1 MLGHMYDTHTRYIK
15 NDCDTWKW
23 EFNSFYYSG
32 YQRAWLRPSCPFQ
45 PPTDTRETF
54 SNYFWGVN
62 QTIVHAYSWIKKN
75 QNAKQSWQL
84 KNQRTA
90 YDKRVDGFSKE
101 RGDFSS
107 VDHVFVR
114 IFLFYGLVGIRRL
127 NPVSASC
134 RVRMGGGNDAWN
146 DMRDPCTITMY
157 VYYYKL
163 ISKAWVNYPP
173 LSKVITN
180 INKDYLCG

>member
-1 MLGHMYDTHTRYIK
+1 MILENENLVLFTIRVPASLVKAVLSIPTTNRYL
-15 NDCDTWKW
+15 C
-23 EFNSFYYSG
+23 G
-32 YQRAWLRPSCPFQ
+32 
-45 PPTDTRETF
+45 TF